1 MRLCEVQMYEKISDE
16 IIRIE
21 KVKKLKRKILSEI
34 NVRLNKYRNM
44 TSKIPN
50 DKGYEICIKQSF
62 ALLKLKEYIEDKYSF
77 MDYQCRDSSRDIVIY
92 TISDKNLNI
101 WLQEDYSFTINF
113 LTKAENVDYDIFQL
127 LNDEYFGYSFTNICE
142 NILYDKKQ
150 NKTV

>member
-1 MRLCEVQMYEKISDE
+1 MYEKISDE

-92 TISDKNLNI
+92 TISDKDLNI

-113 LTKAENVDYDIFQL
+113 LIKAESVDYDIFQL
-127 LNDEYFGYSFTNICE
+127 LNDEYFGYSFTNISE
-142 NILYDKKQ
+142 SILYDKKQ
-150 NKTV
+150 NKTVYLK

>member
-1 MRLCEVQMYEKISDE
+1 MYEKISDE

-21 KVKKLKRKILSEI
+21 KVKKLKLKILSEI

-92 TISDKNLNI
+92 TISDKDLNI

-113 LTKAENVDYDIFQL
+113 LIKAESVDYDIFQL
-127 LNDEYFGYSFTNICE
+127 LNDEYFGYSFTNISE
-142 NILYDKKQ
+142 SILYDKKQ

>member
-1 MRLCEVQMYEKISDE
+1 MYEKISDE

-92 TISDKNLNI
+92 TISDKDLNI

-113 LTKAENVDYDIFQL
+113 LIKAESVDYDIFQL

-142 NILYDKKQ
+142 SIFYDKK
-150 NKTV
+150 TR

>member
-1 MRLCEVQMYEKISDE
+1 MYEKISDE

-92 TISDKNLNI
+92 TISDKDLNI

-113 LTKAENVDYDIFQL
+113 LIKAESVDYDIFQL
-127 LNDEYFGYSFTNICE
+127 LNDEYFGYSFTNIRE
-142 NILYDKKQ
+142 SILYDKKQ
-150 NKTV
+150 NKSV

>member
-1 MRLCEVQMYEKISDE
+1 MYEKISDE

-34 NVRLNKYRNM
+34 NVRLNKYRNV
-44 TSKIPN
+44 TSKIPT

-92 TISDKNLNI
+92 TISDKDLNI

-113 LTKAENVDYDIFQL
+113 LIKAESVDYDIFQL
-127 LNDEYFGYSFTNICE
+127 LNDEYFGYSFTNTCE
-142 NILYDKKQ
+142 SILYGKKQ

>member
-1 MRLCEVQMYEKISDE
+1 MYEKISDE

>member
-1 MRLCEVQMYEKISDE
+1 MYEKISDE

-44 TSKIPN
+44 TSKILN
-50 DKGYEICIKQSF
+50 DKRYEICIKQSF

-92 TISDKNLNI
+92 TISDKDLNI

-113 LTKAENVDYDIFQL
+113 LIKAESVDYDIFQL
-127 LNDEYFGYSFTNICE
+127 LNDEYFGYSFTNISE
-142 NILYDKKQ
+142 SILYDKKQ

>member
-1 MRLCEVQMYEKISDE
+1 MYEKISDE

-34 NVRLNKYRNM
+34 NVRLNKYRNL

-92 TISDKNLNI
+92 TISDKDLNI

-113 LTKAENVDYDIFQL
+113 LIKAESVDYNIFQL

-142 NILYDKKQ
+142 SIFYDKKQ
-150 NKTV
+150 DKTV

>member
-1 MRLCEVQMYEKISDE
+1 MYEKISDE

-62 ALLKLKEYIEDKYSF
+62 ALLKLKEYIEDEYSF

-92 TISDKNLNI
+92 TISDKDLNI

-113 LTKAENVDYDIFQL
+113 LIKAESVDYDIFQL

-142 NILYDKKQ
+142 SIFYDKK
-150 NKTV
+150 TR

>member
-1 MRLCEVQMYEKISDE
+1 MYEKISDE

-127 LNDEYFGYSFTNICE
+127 LNDEYFGYSFTNISE
-142 NILYDKKQ
+142 SILYDKKQ

>member
-1 MRLCEVQMYEKISDE
+1 MYEKISDE

-34 NVRLNKYRNM
+34 NVRLNKYKNV
-44 TSKIPN
+44 TSKIPT

-92 TISDKNLNI
+92 TISDKDLSI

-113 LTKAENVDYDIFQL
+113 LIKAESVDYDIFQL
-127 LNDEYFGYSFTNICE
+127 LNDEYFGYSFTNISE
-142 NILYDKKQ
+142 SILYDKKQ

>member
-1 MRLCEVQMYEKISDE
+1 MYEKISDE

-127 LNDEYFGYSFTNICE
+127 LNDEYFGYSFTNISE
-142 NILYDKKQ
+142 SILYDKKQ
-150 NKTV
+150 NKTVQLK